1 LYQLPWGV
9 STSLSYAYGSGTRY
23 NDSIAV
29 AVYGK
34 PGTNRVNLT
43 ANGAASP
50 TITIPAA
57 VVDRWLGAQ
66 TIASGEVIPR
76 NALEG
81 TPYSRFDLRLTKE
94 FKVGGSLRASV
105 IGEIYN
111 LFNHANFT
119 SFSTTLSPTNAATTQ
134 RFGQPTGADI
144 PRQGQLAFRI
154 AF

>member
-1 LYQLPWGV
+1 
-9 STSLSYAYGSGTRY
+9 
-23 NDSIAV
+23 
-29 AVYGK
+29 
-34 PGTNRVNLT
+34 VNLT
-43 ANGAASP
+43 ANGGASP

-57 VVDRWLGAQ
+57 VLDRWLGPQ
-66 TIASGEVIPR
+66 TVASGEVIPR